1 MTLTDQMRDLLKRAA
16 APLNLDQIMEQL
28 PHANRQTASQ
38 LLHQRKRAGEIVVC
52 IEDGKACF
60 ALSEGFRASPRSAPQ
75 RTDKAAEAPAA
86 PAAADAPA
94 PAVAVVSITD
104 TQVVKDT
111 LASHRG
117 EAAVNAVLQS
127 NGHTSRRTVAKPEG
141 TALMGV
147 QRSTDNTQ
155 TLEALRKAVQ
165 FAEFAREAYIDT
177 LVDKHVYGWLQ
188 ESVRA
193 ARDALATF
201 EQGAR

>member
-1 MTLTDQMRDLLKRAA
+1 MTLTDQIRDLLKRAA

-28 PHANRQTASQ
+28 PLANRQTASQ

-60 ALSEGFRASPRSAPQ
+60 ALSEGFRAPPRSTLQ
-75 RTDKAAEAPAA
+75 RTDKAAEAPAT
-86 PAAADAPA
+86 ADAPA

-104 TQVVKDT
+104 AQVVKDT

-127 NGHTSRRTVAKPEG
+127 NGRTARRTVAKPES
-141 TALMGV
+141 TALVGV
-147 QRSTDNTQ
+147 QRSADDTQ

-165 FAEFAREAYIDT
+165 FAEFAREAYVDT

-201 EQGAR
+201 EGGTR

>member
-52 IEDGKACF
+52 VEDGKACF
-60 ALSEGFRASPRSAPQ
+60 ALSDGFRASPRSAPT
-75 RTDKAAEAPAA
+75 RTDK
-86 PAAADAPA
+86 AADAPA
-94 PAVAVVSITD
+94 PVDTPVPAAVVVST
-104 TQVVKDT
+104 TVSQVVKDA
-111 LASHRG
+111 LADRPS
-117 EAAVNAVLQS
+117 EAAVTAVLQT
-127 NGHTSRRTVAKPEG
+127 NGRRRRRAVVAPQS
-141 TALMGV
+141 TALVGV
-147 QRSTDNTQ
+147 QRPTDDAQ

-201 EQGAR
+201 ERGAQ